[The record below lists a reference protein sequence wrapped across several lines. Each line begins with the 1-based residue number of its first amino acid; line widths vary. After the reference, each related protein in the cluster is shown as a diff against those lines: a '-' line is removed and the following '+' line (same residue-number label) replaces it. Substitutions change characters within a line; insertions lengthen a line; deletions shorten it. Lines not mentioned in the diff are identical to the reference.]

1 MRTPGTRRRKTEAG
15 FTLIELMIAMTIG
28 SVIVAGGLS
37 LFLVQQ
43 RLDRVNAIR
52 LQVHGSARYA
62 LDQLT
67 RDAMEA
73 GEGMDPTSVFGVL
86 STADGGS
93 TLPDTLYI
101 LRADPDTRTHMSLVP
116 ENDPKQELI
125 LDILCDDPVDDI
137 GPGDVVYVAN
147 GAARGVAA
155 VVSVTRRP
163 SGETCSG
170 GPPPDLGDVVFE
182 VTVIDGETH
191 GWPFN
196 GNTGGAA
203 VLRVSPSVYYL
214 DLSDS
219 SNPTLIRATRYVGGA
234 WVGAP
239 MAEMITDFQ
248 VSLAFVN
255 GTVAV
260 EADDSDADPDNDY
273 DDVTSGLIEYTAR
286 ADRTDPYL
294 NEGKVYERDYSI
306 RVTPRNPLYSRNLN

>member
-1 MRTPGTRRRKTEAG
+1 MRIPGIGHTRTEAG
-15 FTLIELMIAMTIG
+15 FTLLELMIAMSIG

-37 LFLVQQ
+37 MFMVQT

-52 LQVHGSARYA
+52 LQVHGSSRYA
-62 LDQLT
+62 LDQVT

-73 GEGMDPTSVFGVL
+73 GEGMDPTPTFGVL
-86 STADGGS
+86 SSADGNG

-101 LRADPDTRTHMSLVP
+101 LRADPETRTHISLPP

-125 LDILCDDPVDDI
+125 LDILCDDPVDDLN
-137 GPGDVVYVAN
+137 PGDVVYLAN
-147 GAARGVAA
+147 GSSRGIAA
-155 VVSVTRRP
+155 VVSVNRRP
-163 SGETCSG
+163 SGETCDG

-203 VLRVSPSVYYL
+203 VMRINPSVYYL
-214 DLSDS
+214 DLSDT

-260 EADDSDADPDNDY
+260 EADDSDSDPENDY
-273 DDVTSGLIEYTAR
+273 DDVTSGLIQYTAR
-286 ADRTDPYL
+286 ADRTDPHL